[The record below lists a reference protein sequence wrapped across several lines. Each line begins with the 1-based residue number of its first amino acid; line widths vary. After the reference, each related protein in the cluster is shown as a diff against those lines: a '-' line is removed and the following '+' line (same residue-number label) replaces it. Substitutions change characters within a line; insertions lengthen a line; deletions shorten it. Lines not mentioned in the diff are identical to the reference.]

1 MAADASLTSI
11 HSDSPVSSFT
21 PLRPTRGTTALPRED
36 LRGGT
41 RARGETRAAT
51 ELDATANIFVVRAAA
66 LRVVE

>member
-1 MAADASLTSI
+1 
-11 HSDSPVSSFT
+11 VSSFT

-41 RARGETRAAT
+41 RARGETRAAI